1 MEQTPSGT
9 FMEQTVFLSNHDDNA
24 EDEILLKTGTSE
36 DFCVQSV
43 FPHVTSEPR
52 ITCAIVNESTAW
64 IAPTNMIDEWSY
76 MPKDILEVGDTIRI
90 GALNSNDGL
99 TGYSDY
105 VVVME
110 RVGPIDTVYNSTTES
125 VQIGIDPQST
135 ALGLASSYDLT
146 TATIR
151 DNAKRH
157 RYMYRINSTLNATAL
172 SDYLPN
178 TQNDGTTNMNNE
190 STTDKWWKVDEKS
203 GITLVNRLTLD
214 PNPHQVYKLKYPKS
228 PELKLTLDRGIGTV
242 RQITLI
248 GYHIKSS
255 DSGVW
260 DSNSEAQDY
269 YTLKIKELQGAGGV
283 ISNKPTP
290 NGCFAVLSAGHS
302 AHRTIGAVEYEMH
315 DSVSGIATTLWN
327 SSQPLKTLTVEVL
340 NMKGE
345 LAKVNKIHLWFKL
358 LTTSC

>member
-1 MEQTPSGT
+1 
-9 FMEQTVFLSNHDDNA
+9 MEQTVFLSNHDDDA
-24 EDEILLKTGTSE
+24 EDEILLNTSTLE
-36 DFCVQSV
+36 HFCVQSV
-43 FPHVTSEPR
+43 FPHKTNDGK
-52 ITCAIVNESTAW
+52 ITCAIVKESTAW
-64 IAPTNMIDEWSY
+64 IAPTNMTDLWSY

-110 RVGPIDTVYNSTTES
+110 RMGPIDKVYNSTGEE
-125 VQIGIDPQST
+125 VQIGKITQVDSTGQVVQTAVTLADAEDST
-135 ALGLASSYDLT
+135 AAYDLED
-146 TATIR
+146 A
-151 DNAKRH
+151 NEYRH
-157 RYMYRINSTLNATAL
+157 RYMYRINSTLNATNL

-178 TQNDGTTNMNNE
+178 TKNDGRDSNP
-190 STTDKWWKVDEKS
+190 DDWWHSSKKK
-203 GITLVNRLTLD
+203 GITLANRLDLD

-242 RQITLI
+242 RQLTLI

-260 DSNSEAQDY
+260 DSNNEAQDY
-269 YTLKIKELQGAGGV
+269 YTLRIKELQGAGGV